1 MGPRDRARREGAG
14 KPRVVRVGCSW
25 PGGWSGPGGPGGE
38 RAAWFGGPDGT
49 VQMGRARLGWPGDGL
64 GCRPPPGGQD
74 GGRAWLY
81 IGSKDSTVPMSR
93 GHGCRPRRDSR
104 RMEGAGPPQVFGSM
118 AAEGIN
124 SAAA

>member
-1 MGPRDRARREGAG
+1 MSSPSRVQLAGGP
-14 KPRVVRVGCSW
+14 V
-25 PGGWSGPGGPGGE
+25 GPGGGGGE

-49 VQMGRARLGWPGDGL
+49 VQMGRAQLGWPGDGL

-104 RMEGAGPPQVFGSM
+104 RREGAVPPQGFGSM
-118 AAEGIN
+118 AAEGVN